1 MKPRRTIVVKPQSEV
16 QSAINVT
23 PLVDVVLVLLIIF
36 MVVMPLLDKDLQVR
50 IPEDEQVEHPEE
62 LPPEQIVVRVLAD
75 GSLQLNGTPIPQD
88 AYVAALQS
96 HLSARALDQRVVF
109 VAADGAAQY
118 KRLIE
123 AFEGARRAGA
133 DTLAMMPDDVSP
145 SAAEPTALS
154 GYAPDRD
161 PEGNS
166 NNPPPNP
173 AAAPDPTRQ

>member
-50 IPEDEQVEHPEE
+50 IPEDEQVERPDE
-62 LPPEQIVVRVLAD
+62 LPPEQIIVRVLAD
-75 GSLQLNGTPIPQD
+75 GTLQLNGAAISQD
-88 AYVAALQS
+88 AYVPELQT
-96 HLSARALDQRVVF
+96 HLRARTLEQRVVF
-109 VAADGAAQY
+109 VSADGAAQY

-133 DTLAMMPDDVSP
+133 DTLAMLPDDLPP

-166 NNPPPNP
+166 NNPAPSP
-173 AAAPDPTRQ
+173 AAAPDPSKQ

>member
-1 MKPRRTIVVKPQSEV
+1 MKPRRAIVVKPQSEV

-50 IPEDEQVEHPEE
+50 IPEDEQVERPDE
-62 LPPEQIVVRVLAD
+62 LPPEQIIVHVLAD
-75 GSLQLNGTPIPQD
+75 GSLQLNGTPISED
-88 AYVAALQS
+88 SYVATLQS
-96 HLSARALDQRVVF
+96 HLSARALEQRVVF

-118 KRLIE
+118 KRLID

-133 DTLAMMPDDVSP
+133 DTLAMMPEDLPP

-161 PEGNS
+161 PEASS

-173 AAAPDPTRQ
+173 AAAPDPNKQ